1 MTRVYQ
7 YDTRRVSRSLCERE
21 TEMGPNALP
30 SLLRWLECTNMIPSG
45 YLCVPLRERESEM
58 GSQCA
63 SLFTA
68 MWLECTNMIPAGYL
82 GERERERHWDGV
94 PLWLD
99 SLFFPFAFVVSLVFC
114 FLLSLLSS
122 VGILETIRST
132 CLCWVSKQSIVER
145 KKAWVCV
152 FMSSWFLCTL
162 SWVLG
167 GCIFC
172 GSAVFVLYWGSCRCG
187 RFGISIVWGG
197 VGWGG
202 LSCNVEPRVC
212 IACEVHFQTLLG
224 RKLLQLL
231 LSWGF

>member
-1 MTRVYQ
+1 VTRVYQ
-7 YDTRRVSRSLCERE
+7 YDTRRVSLCTFERERE
-21 TEMGPNALP
+21 TEMG
-30 SLLRWLECTNMIPSG
+30 
-45 YLCVPLRERESEM
+45 
-58 GSQCA
+58 SQCP

-82 GERERERHWDGV
+82 GDRERHGDGV

-114 FLLSLLSS
+114 FLFSLLSS